1 MWYHPQ
7 TRQRLGRLLEIP
19 AEYVPSVM
27 GDDIRQAWVSNNHA
41 MEGIVHERD
50 GQSHVD
56 EWGVEWTRIDGFNQ
70 ISRYPL
76 ANAGDEQL
84 LQYRFPFERVDPLV
98 DLLKPVMQSADDYFV
113 GCDVSPCVFE
123 MYWRLR
129 GMEKTLTEI
138 MLNPGLTQEM
148 MRRCTE
154 FSIALSEAACRRFDL
169 DWLWLGDDAGGQQS
183 MLMSPGTWRE
193 MIKPLLKQNADV
205 GKRHGIY
212 VAFHSCGA
220 IRPIIGDLIEI
231 GIDVLN
237 PIQCN
242 CPGMNPLEL
251 KKEFGKELAFMGGV
265 DTQGVLP
272 NGTADQVR
280 RATAELLEGMTSDG
294 GGYILAASHTVPPE
308 TPDDNIFAMYD
319 EAGIT
324 REEIFDKAAG
334 GSQVS
339 TPRTPGGITS
349 GSRQYGDR
357 YAQIPDPLPQ
367 WMKSRCAPEIP
378 A

>member
-1 MWYHPQ
+1 
-7 TRQRLGRLLEIP
+7 LLEIP
-19 AEYVPSVM
+19 PEYVPQVM

-41 MEGIVHERD
+41 MEGIVHDRD

-56 EWGVEWTRIDGFNQ
+56 DWGIEWTRVDGFNQ

-76 ANAGDEQL
+76 ANATDEQL
-84 LQYRFPFERVDPLV
+84 LQYRFPADRIDPLV
-98 DLLKPVMQSADDYFV
+98 DLMQPVMKLADTYFV

-129 GMEKTLTEI
+129 GMENTLIEM
-138 MLNPGLTQEM
+138 MLNPALSIEM

-154 FSIALSEAACRRFDL
+154 FSIALSEAACSRFEL
-169 DWLWLGDDAGGQQS
+169 DWLWLGDDAGGQQT
-183 MLMSPGTWRE
+183 MLMSPQTWRE
-193 MIKPLLKQNADV
+193 MVKPLLKLNADV
-205 GKRHGIY
+205 GRRRGIY

-242 CPGMNPLEL
+242 CPGMHPLEL
-251 KKEFGKELAFMGGV
+251 KKEFGRDLAFMGGV

-272 NGTADQVR
+272 HGTAAQVQK
-280 RATAELLEGMTSDG
+280 ATAELLAGMTADG

-308 TPDDNIFAMYD
+308 TPDENIFALYH
-319 EAGIT
+319 EAGVT
-324 REEIFDKAAG
+324 REEIFDRAA
-334 GSQVS
+334 QVRRS
-339 TPRTPGGITS
+339 LAS
-349 GSRQYGDR
+349 
-357 YAQIPDPLPQ
+357 
-367 WMKSRCAPEIP
+367 
-378 A
+378 

>member
-1 MWYHPQ
+1 MTSKERVHRALQRKPVDRVPIFMWYHSQ
-7 TRQRLGRLLEIP
+7 TRRRLARLLEIP
-19 AEYVPSVM
+19 AEYVSLVM

-56 EWGVEWTRIDGFNQ
+56 DWGIEWTRIDGFNQ
-70 ISRYPL
+70 ISKYPL
-76 ANAGDEQL
+76 ANATDEQL
-84 LQYRFPFERVDPLV
+84 LQYRFPSDRVGPLV
-98 DLLKPVMQSADDYFV
+98 DLMKPVMKLADDCFI

-123 MYWRLR
+123 MYWRLH
-129 GMEKTLTEI
+129 GMETTLME
-138 MLNPGLTQEM
+138 MVLNPDLSNEM

-154 FSIALSEAACRRFDL
+154 FSIELSEVACQRFDL

-183 MLMSPGTWRE
+183 MLMSPQTWRE
-193 MIKPLLKQNADV
+193 MVKPLLKQNADV

-220 IRPIIGDLIEI
+220 IRPIISDLIEI

-242 CPGMNPLEL
+242 CPGMHPLEL
-251 KKEFGKELAFMGGV
+251 KKEFGQDLAFMGGV

-272 NGTADQVR
+272 NGTADQVHK
-280 RATAELLEGMTSDG
+280 ATAKLLEGMTADG

-308 TPDDNIFAMYD
+308 TPDENIFAMYH

-324 REEIFDKAAG
+324 REEIFDKAAHVRR
-334 GSQVS
+334 SL
-339 TPRTPGGITS
+339 R
-349 GSRQYGDR
+349 
-357 YAQIPDPLPQ
+357 L
-367 WMKSRCAPEIP
+367 
-378 A
+378 

>member
-7 TRQRLGRLLEIP
+7 TTKRLGEILEIP
-19 AEYVPSVM
+19 AGYVSLAM

-56 EWGVEWTRIDGFNQ
+56 DWQIEWTRSNGFNQ
-70 ISRYPL
+70 ISKYPL
-76 ANAGDEQL
+76 AEAGEEGL
-84 LQYRFPFERVDPLV
+84 LEYEFPFDRVDSLV
-98 DLLKPVMQSADDYFV
+98 DLMNPLMELKDDYFI

-138 MLNPGLTQEM
+138 ALASDLTQEM
-148 MRRCTE
+148 LKRCTQ
-154 FSIALSEAACRRFDL
+154 FSIELSQKACERFDL
-169 DWLWLGDDAGGQQS
+169 DWLWLGDDAAGQQS
-183 MLMSPGTWRE
+183 MLMHPETWRQ
-193 MIKPLLKQNADV
+193 MVKPLLKQNADV
-205 GKRHGIY
+205 GRRHGIY

-220 IRPIIGDLIEI
+220 IRPIIEDLIEI
-231 GIDVLN
+231 GVDVLN

-242 CPGMNPLEL
+242 CPGMEPLEL
-251 KKEFGKELAFMGGV
+251 KSQFGKDLVFMGGI

-272 NGTADQVR
+272 NGTSSQVR
-280 RATAELLEGMTSDG
+280 RATARLLEGMTADG
-294 GGYILAASHTVPPE
+294 GGYVLAASHAVPPE

-324 REEIFDKAAG
+324 REEIFDKAA
-334 GSQVS
+334 
-339 TPRTPGGITS
+339 
-349 GSRQYGDR
+349 
-357 YAQIPDPLPQ
+357 QIR
-367 WMKSRCAPEIP
+367 KSLRR
-378 A
+378 